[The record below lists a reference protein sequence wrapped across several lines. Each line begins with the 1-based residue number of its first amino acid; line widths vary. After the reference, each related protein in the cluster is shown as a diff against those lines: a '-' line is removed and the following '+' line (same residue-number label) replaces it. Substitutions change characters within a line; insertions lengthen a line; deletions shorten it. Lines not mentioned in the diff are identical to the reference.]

1 MASTIEKKEHSQVVI
16 SLEAGIEEWKA
27 ALKQAYNK
35 NKGRFQVPGFR
46 KGKVPFQLVCQYYGE
61 GVLYDDAMNEIANKQ
76 YPEAVKEHDLK
87 VVSRPEMDVTG
98 LDENGLK
105 YTISVYVKPEF
116 ELGKY
121 EGVEVPYKDI
131 EVTDKDVEDELERM
145 AKRNSSL
152 EEVTDRPAAEGDT
165 VTIDYEGFKD
175 GVAFEGGKGEGY
187 NLKLGSHSF
196 IPGFEEQVAG
206 HSEGDEFTIEVK
218 FPEDYH
224 SEDLKGADATFNVKI
239 HAIKTEVVPAIDDE
253 FAKDVSEFDT
263 LADLKADIRKNKE
276 EKAAKDNKAAFENET
291 VRAVCDNCEID
302 IPQSMIDNEVE
313 QMAQDQ
319 NARMSSQGI
328 ELSMYL
334 QYLGQTM
341 EEFKKSLEPMAR
353 VRVKSSLVIEKI
365 TEKLNPEV
373 SDADYEEELK
383 TIADSYKIDIEK
395 VKESVGEDA
404 SFIKDSIRARK
415 TVEYLASKAKKVEP
429 KEPVAEEAAEE
440 KKPAKK
446 TAAKKTAKAD
456 DAAEEK
462 PAKKTAAKKTAKA
475 DDAADEKPAKKTA
488 AKKTAKADDVAEGEE
503 KPKKTKAKKAKADE
517 E

>member
-76 YPEAVKEHDLK
+76 YPEAIKEHDLK
-87 VVSRPEMDVTG
+87 VVSRPEMDVTD

-116 ELGKY
+116 ELGQY

-131 EVTDKDVEDELERM
+131 EVTEQDVNDELERM
-145 AKRNSSL
+145 SKRNSSL

-239 HAIKTEVVPAIDDE
+239 HAIKTEVIPALDDE

-263 LADLKADIRKNKE
+263 IDELKADIRKNKE

-302 IPQSMIDNEVE
+302 IPQSMVDSEVE
-313 QMAQDQ
+313 QMVQDQ

-334 QYLGQTM
+334 QYLGQSID
-341 EEFKKSLEPMAR
+341 EFKQSLEPMAR
-353 VRVKSSLVIEKI
+353 VRVKSSLVVEKI
-365 TEKLNPEV
+365 TDILNPEV
-373 SDADYEEELK
+373 TDEDYNEELQ
-383 TIADSYKIDIEK
+383 TIADSYKIDLEK
-395 VKESVGEDA
+395 VKESIGEDA

-415 TVEYLASKAKKVEP
+415 TVEYLASKAVKVEP
-429 KEPVAEEAAEE
+429 KEPDAEPADGEKKAAKKPAAKKTAAKKADEKPAEEGE

-446 TAAKKTAKAD
+446 TTKK
-456 DAAEEK
+456 AAEA
-462 PAKKTAAKKTAKA
+462 P
-475 DDAADEKPAKKTA
+475 
-488 AKKTAKADDVAEGEE
+488 AEGEE
-503 KPKKTKAKKAKADE
+503 KPKKTTKAKKAKEADSE

>member
-1 MASTIEKKEHSQVVI
+1 MASTIERKEHSQVVI

-152 EEVTDRPAAEGDT
+152 EEVSDRPAAEGDT

-187 NLKLGSHSF
+187 NLKLGSKSF

-206 HSEGDEFTIEVK
+206 HSVGEEFTIEVK
-218 FPEDYH
+218 FPEEYH
-224 SEDLKGADATFNVKI
+224 AEDLKGADAAFNVKI
-239 HAIKTEVVPAIDDE
+239 HAIKTEVVPELDDE

-263 LADLKADIRKNKE
+263 LEELKADVRAKQQE
-276 EKAAKDNKAAFENET
+276 RADKDNKAGFENET

-302 IPQSMIDNEVE
+302 IPESMVQNEVE
-313 QMAQDQ
+313 QMADDQ
-319 NARMSSQGI
+319 AARMSNQGI
-328 ELSMYL
+328 GLDMYL
-334 QYLGQTM
+334 QYVGQSM
-341 EEFKKSLEPMAR
+341 DDFKKSLEPMAR

-373 SDADYEEELK
+373 TEEDYNEELSQ
-383 TIADSYKIDIEK
+383 IANTYKIDVEE
-395 VKESVGEDA
+395 VKKSIGEDSA
-404 SFIKDSIRARK
+404 FIKDSIRARK
-415 TVEYLASKAKKVEP
+415 TVEYLASKAVKVEP
-429 KEPVAEEAAEE
+429 KPAEEPAAEEAKTEE
-440 KKPAKK
+440 
-446 TAAKKTAKAD
+446 
-456 DAAEEK
+456 
-462 PAKKTAAKKTAKA
+462 
-475 DDAADEKPAKKTA
+475 
-488 AKKTAKADDVAEGEE
+488 
-503 KPKKTKAKKAKADE
+503 
-517 E
+517 